1 MLSVLIDWLPG
12 LGWLKKESVI
22 RVLYPVFQQYLVY
35 LEEEMK
41 MKSNNQVRI
50 NLPFYLSTCL
60 PEVLSEICL
69 GGGSASVRAW
79 KPSKIHRFL
88 WSRGMSPHSPPL
100 LSTYLPIYQS
110 TYLPIYLSTYLTIYP
125 STYLPIYLSTYLPI
139 YLTNYLPIYLST
151 HLPINLPSYLLTS
164 LPNYLPTYLPTNLIY
179 LRILTLLQLNLQVCF
194 TNFNSLQS
202 LAANTM

>member
-1 MLSVLIDWLPG
+1 MYNARCTWGEGGVYWLSILNVSAINGVSNRRTYCLEFSERGGGRGGWRIKMLSVLIDWLPG

-60 PEVLSEICL
+60 PGVLSEICL

-139 YLTNYLPIYLST
+139 YLS
-151 HLPINLPSYLLTS
+151 
-164 LPNYLPTYLPTNLIY
+164 TYLPY
-179 LRILTLLQLNLQVCF
+179 
-194 TNFNSLQS
+194 
-202 LAANTM
+202 